1 MLVEKWRKGCSA
13 YRIVIRI
20 HHSPIAGKQVNAAV
34 QVDRCR
40 TFQNAVLVNFFAN
53 GEDRAPLGFNKARI
67 GDRASVVSHIPY
79 PDIQATQTGV
89 GFGVGSHSHLQTG
102 GEDGLAGGG

>member
-1 MLVEKWRKGCSA
+1 MFR
-13 YRIVIRI
+13 YRIVIWI

-40 TFQNAVLVNFFAN
+40 TFQNAVLLDFLADSDD
-53 GEDRAPLGFNKARI
+53 GTALGFNKARI
-67 GDRASVVSHIPY
+67 GDRASVVGDFSN